1 MPERLTLWQAAA
13 GSQSLDLNA
22 ASTGSAALATGFAS
36 TVGVTYRLAFEM
48 AGNTGGAPAVK
59 TMQVYG
65 TGGSVVTESFDATGK
80 TAAAV
85 RQKLA
90 DQWLDLQKTLGEE
103 TTTRSVTRRI
113 LAVLIVVP
121 FVALVLAAAVAYPFY
136 PEYSKF
142 LLELAQSQFEL
153 LALGVAGF
161 YFGPYMFGYL
171 KK

>member
-1 MPERLTLWQAAA
+1 MNIFKWFTSGSKAAA
-13 GSQSLDLNA
+13 QVLD
-22 ASTGSAALATGFAS
+22 
-36 TVGVTYRLAFEM
+36 
-48 AGNTGGAPAVK
+48 GAIKGIDAI
-59 TMQVYG
+59 VY
-65 TGGSVVTESFDATGK
+65 TEEEK
-80 TAAAV
+80 AAV
-85 RQKLA
+85 RTKLA

-121 FVALVLAAAVAYPFY
+121 FVGLVLAAAVAYPFY

-142 LLELAQSQFEL
+142 LLELAQSQFGL

>member
-1 MPERLTLWQAAA
+1 MNIFKWFTSGSKAAA
-13 GSQSLDLNA
+13 QVLD
-22 ASTGSAALATGFAS
+22 
-36 TVGVTYRLAFEM
+36 
-48 AGNTGGAPAVK
+48 GAIKGIDAI
-59 TMQVYG
+59 VY
-65 TGGSVVTESFDATGK
+65 TEEEK
-80 TAAAV
+80 AAV
-85 RQKLA
+85 RSKLA

-121 FVALVLAAAVAYPFY
+121 FVVLVLAAAVAYPFY

-142 LLELAQSQFEL
+142 LLELAQSQFGL